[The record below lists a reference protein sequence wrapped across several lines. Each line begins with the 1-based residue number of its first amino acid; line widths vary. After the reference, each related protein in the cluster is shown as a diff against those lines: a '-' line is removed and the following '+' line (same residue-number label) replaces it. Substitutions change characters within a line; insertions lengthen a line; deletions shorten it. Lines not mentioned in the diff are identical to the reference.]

1 MDNIWTTKTSPDPG
15 KPLVSAL
22 NDLLDRERKSL
33 LDGDL
38 DAISR
43 NVHEKERLISE
54 LNAKGIEQGLEL
66 SRLSKKLARNQILLD
81 GALEG
86 IRAVA
91 ERISRM
97 RRVRSTLETYDKS
110 GRKMT
115 IEATRAAQIEKRA

>member
-1 MDNIWTTKTSPDPG
+1 MDDIRTTQTSPDLVT
-15 KPLVSAL
+15 PLVNAL
-22 NDLLDRERKSL
+22 NDLLDKERKSL

-43 NVHEKERLISE
+43 NIHEKERLILG
-54 LNAKGIEQGLEL
+54 LNAEGMEQGLEL
-66 SRLSKKLARNQILLD
+66 SQLTEKLARNQVLLD

-91 ERISRM
+91 QRLARM
-97 RRVRSTLETYDKS
+97 RRIRSTLETYDKS

-115 IEATRAAQIEKRA
+115 IEATRAAHVEKRA